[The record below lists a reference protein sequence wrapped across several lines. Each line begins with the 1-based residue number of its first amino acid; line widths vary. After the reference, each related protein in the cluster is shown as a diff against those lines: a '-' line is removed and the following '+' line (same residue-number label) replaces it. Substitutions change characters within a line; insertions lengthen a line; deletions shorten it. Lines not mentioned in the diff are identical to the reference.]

1 MNIPKQLRAGDSI
14 TWTENPFSDAQFGA
28 IDSATWTLTVA
39 IRGGV
44 SEDIV
49 GEAEASSKG
58 WTFEID
64 LDTTA
69 NFQVGIV
76 YWQAYAEKDGSRV
89 TVGSGQIR
97 VLANIGAASSS
108 YDGRSQAVKDLEA
121 VQAAMRAMISG
132 GAIQDYTIG
141 NRSVRKM
148 TMADLITLEN
158 KLKREVADESVAES
172 IANGLGNPRNLFVRF
187 K

>member
-14 TWTENPFSDAQFGA
+14 QWSESPFNDAQFGS

-44 SEDIV
+44 SEDVV
-49 GEAEASSKG
+49 GTPVASRG
-58 WTFEID
+58 WDFEVEPDI
-64 LDTTA
+64 TA
-69 NFQVGIV
+69 AFPVGIV
-76 YWQAYAEKDGSRV
+76 YWQAYAEKAGDRV

-97 VLANIGAASSS
+97 VLANITAAGSNF
-108 YDGRSQAVKDLEA
+108 DGRSQAVKDLEA

-148 TMADLITLEN
+148 TLADLIVLEN
-158 KLKREVADESVAES
+158 KLKRDVAEESVTDS

-187 K
+187 Q